1 MNVKS
6 VFRLAVIALKVP
18 SEEKFQ
24 MQKTKFPLPLVTSF
38 HGTVWVVTYGLDYLD
53 FEAVE

>member
-1 MNVKS
+1 MLKS